1 MFYNLYLDK
10 VCCKVFCI
18 DTVLYDVKFQLIMRT
33 FFLLILTESHV
44 TSYRRITQKHDRMEP
59 VPLPWCWYNFPT
71 EVLRNTDREL
81 FLEETEF
88 GSKLDCVPVH
98 NYG

>member
-59 VPLPWCWYNFPT
+59 SATSV
-71 EVLRNTDREL
+71 VLVQLSDRS
-81 FLEETEF
+81 TAQ
-88 GSKLDCVPVH
+88 
-98 NYG
+98 Y